1 MSTWNEWW
9 PIPVEHVVV
18 CSHSTSA
25 EVPSSFEGARQKYP
39 TSTWRL
45 PRPGE
50 GPRRDARTWLTI
62 NFQDNSDMGTWT
74 MQRKKKNKKIKNDLI
89 SRRKKKREI
98 QSKWTTSWQSGI
110 PSVAGPFGVHQRGE
124 TRLRDAANHWRHPKF
139 DYGLSNVT
147 ESSTQRSR
155 PPAEGRRSESEVP
168 PRSGSE
174 E

>member
-1 MSTWNEWW
+1 MADTSWTLFCVFPFNECWSTIFFWRSSSK
-9 PIPVEHVVV
+9 IPYLNMTI
-18 CSHSTSA
+18 TSA
-25 EVPSSFEGARQKYP
+25 WRRPSTRCSYVAHDQFSGQLGHGNLNNAE
-39 TSTWRL
+39 
-45 PRPGE
+45 
-50 GPRRDARTWLTI
+50 
-62 NFQDNSDMGTWT
+62 
-74 MQRKKKNKKIKNDLI
+74 KKKNKKIKNDLI

-147 ESSTQRSR
+147 ESSTERSR